1 VDGDADAAGD
11 GATVDAAA
19 PTPPANLIRQTL
31 PADIRTASFYEL
43 VDWARS
49 LGLSTRGT
57 RRDLQDRIARHF
69 DVPLSDV
76 RADSQPEEGRTVVIE
91 SANESEYFSLEAVE
105 EEYVRLRG
113 GVRLRTRQ
121 EDDSTV
127 HIIEA
132 EEIIFNR
139 AQNTLTAN
147 GNVRYQIDREGEVE
161 EFTGRTLSFELDTW
175 EGQFIQGVS
184 SRERDIEGRQV
195 RFRYSGDYMTRTVDD
210 IVIMEEGTITSSTAT
225 PPNYHIRAGRIW
237 VFGAGEWAIR
247 GARLYV
253 GRVPIF
259 VFPFFFKPG
268 DELFFNPV
276 AGTRSRAGAF
286 IQTTTYVVG
295 DKDTEEAAISFL
307 QVTDDEATGPRKREG
322 LFLTRDAEVQE
333 EEPSRDIGTVKLL
346 FDVYTKLGAYA
357 GAEAD
362 LSSLGAISSLQGS
375 LGIAASRHLYPSPN
389 TDGTLVPYR
398 TVGEEIQS
406 DWNTTNFLGN
416 SLPFRYLLD
425 VSGNAR
431 ESWFSGSA
439 GVELYSDP
447 FVGVDFDDRA
457 EDMDWFGLLSNEQS
471 GASSSGAAKSNLR
484 WESSLRLSP
493 STGELSPY
501 LSSFSVREFGA
512 SLDWQS
518 RDLVEPEPEIVEA
531 DRSPEATF
539 FYPARS
545 VLPSLGI
552 SAGGTVFS
560 YPLEQTRRQ
569 DGDDDERQRVEAPF
583 RSPWEEPDPDGEA
596 DPDQSASQ
604 FRPPPIRS
612 SSGGFTYPEVFGS
625 TIGYRLNSTTTVEN
639 SYDDDEWTTPD
650 AVTFD
655 VAYSSVTTNNTG
667 QLTYSSEL
675 MERLFTLSG
684 AVEVTGRYRRI
695 YNQPPD
701 PEEDIL
707 SIERQAAQYRS
718 FATANSSTFTV
729 APLPT
734 GSLFGASN
742 LEYRLG
748 ADIFRVVYDEEAS
761 EGLSPS
767 EATYKNETIEWTD
780 EFVTTHSVTA
790 NLQASVRE
798 NQQLLSVS
806 TTLPP
811 LEQSYEGR
819 LASTV
824 GPWNGTVRIAATDPK
839 ENPDPD
845 GTLTFDPLSFDQRLS
860 FARSAGVSQALLY
873 NIEEESFQ
881 RLTFGLRGSIGSA
894 NVALRRT
901 KAVRFEPDFIQQGL
915 ASPWVEE
922 GDEGLRPAT
931 ANGSVSYTVDPL
943 PIWKNRITFD
953 ATGSAGIDAN
963 LQRFTESQLTFEAG
977 IELGIHEFLNLS
989 FSSTSRNDFIYQYIP
1004 VLAERVGRAP
1014 RNPLADLARSFNF
1027 FDRAE
1032 REASFFNVQTLK
1044 VSATHRLG
1052 DWDVVLSYT
1061 GRPALSEESTPPR
1074 YEWDTEFSIVVQW
1087 RPLPELKSDV
1097 TYRDDTLEYR
1107 TGQQTGE

>member
-1 VDGDADAAGD
+1 M
-11 GATVDAAA
+11 
-19 PTPPANLIRQTL
+19 IRQTL

-57 RRDLQDRIARHF
+57 RSDLQDRIARHF

-76 RADSQPEEGRTVVIE
+76 REDSRPEDGRTVVIE
-91 SANESEYFSLEAVE
+91 SANESQYFSLEAVE

-121 EDDSTV
+121 EDESTV

-147 GNVRYQIDREGEVE
+147 GNVRYQIDREGEIE

-225 PPNYHIRAGRIW
+225 PPNYHIRARRIW

-259 VFPFFFKPG
+259 AFPFFFKPG
-268 DELFFNPV
+268 DELFFHPV
-276 AGTRSRAGAF
+276 AGTRSREGAF
-286 IQTTTYVVG
+286 IQTTTYVIG

-307 QVTDDEATGPRKREG
+307 QVSGDEATGPRKREG
-322 LFLTRDAEVQE
+322 LFLTREADVQG
-333 EEPSRDIGTVKLL
+333 EEPTGDIGTVKVL

-357 GAEAD
+357 GVEAD
-362 LSSLGAISSLQGS
+362 LSNLGAISSLQGS
-375 LGIAASRHLYPSPN
+375 VGVATSRHLYPSPSG
-389 TDGTLVPYR
+389 DGRLVPYR
-398 TVGEEIQS
+398 SVDQELQP
-406 DWNTTNFLGN
+406 DWNTTNFLGV

-439 GVELYSDP
+439 GLELYSDP
-447 FVGVDFDDRA
+447 FVGVDFGDRA
-457 EDMDWFGLLSNEQS
+457 EDMDWFGLLSTEQGGVS
-471 GASSSGAAKSNLR
+471 ASGAAKSNLR

-493 STGELSPY
+493 STAGLSPY
-501 LSSFSVREFGA
+501 LSSFSVREFGG

-518 RDLVEPEPEIVEA
+518 RDIVEPEPEVVEA
-531 DRSPEATF
+531 DRSPESTF

-560 YPLEQTRRQ
+560 YPLEPSGRQ
-569 DGDDDERQRVEAPF
+569 GDDDDETQRVEAPF
-583 RSPWEEPDPDGEA
+583 RSPWEERDPEGKE
-596 DPDQSASQ
+596 DPVQSGPS

-612 SSGGFTYPEVFGS
+612 ASGGFAYPEVFGS

-639 SYDDDEWTTPD
+639 SYDDEEWTSPD

-655 VAYSSVTTNNTG
+655 VAYSSVTTNNTAR
-667 QLTYSSEL
+667 LTYSSEL
-675 MERLFTLSG
+675 LERLFTLSG
-684 AVEVTGRYRRI
+684 AVEVAGRYRSI

-701 PEEDIL
+701 PDENIL
-707 SIERQAAQYRS
+707 SIQRQAAQYRS
-718 FATANSSTFTV
+718 FATANTSTFTL
-729 APLPT
+729 APIPT

-748 ADIFRVVYDEEAS
+748 ADIFRIVYDEEAS
-761 EGLSPS
+761 EGVPPS
-767 EATYKNETIEWTD
+767 EASYKNETLEWTD
-780 EFVTTHSVTA
+780 EFVTTHSIGA
-790 NLQASVRE
+790 NLRASVRE
-798 NQQLLSVS
+798 NQQSLSVS

-860 FARSAGVSQALLY
+860 FAQSARVTQTLLY
-873 NIEEESFQ
+873 DIEEDSFQ
-881 RLTFGLRGSIGSA
+881 RLTFGLGGSIGSA
-894 NVALRRT
+894 NLAMRRT
-901 KAVRFEPDFIQQGL
+901 RAVRFEPEFIQQGL
-915 ASPWVEE
+915 ASPWIEE
-922 GDEGLRPAT
+922 GDERLRPAT
-931 ANGSVSYTVDPL
+931 ANGTVSYTVDPL
-943 PIWKNRITFD
+943 PVWKNRITFN
-953 ATGSAGIDAN
+953 ARVSAGIDAN
-963 LQRFTESQLTFEAG
+963 LQRFTESQLRFETG

-1014 RNPLADLARSFNF
+1014 RNPFTDLARSFNF
-1027 FDRAE
+1027 FDRAD

-1097 TYRDDTLEYR
+1097 TYRDETLEYR
-1107 TGQQTGE
+1107 TGQQTGQ